1 VSSLLTEVA
10 ELVASLQDAT
20 EGTPARGEVDEIAD
34 RLSEPLRIAIAGKAK
49 AGKSTLL
56 NALVGEV
63 LAPTDASEC
72 TRVVTWYQEGLTYRA
87 RMEPVDGPAVDAPV
101 NRTES
106 GLEVDLGGRPAEGV
120 ARIVVEWPARIL
132 SAMTLIDTPGIGSL
146 SGIGDRT
153 LQFLAPEDERP
164 SPADAVIYLTR
175 HLHAGDVRFLE
186 AFHDDTSARA
196 TPVNAL
202 CVLSRADEIGAA
214 RADALES
221 AARIAARYRAD
232 PRIRRFCH
240 TVVPVAALLAQASAT
255 LTEAE
260 FKALGRLSELDDES
274 AAALLLSAD
283 RFVDPDAVVGLAP
296 SEREYLIRRL
306 GMFGVR
312 LSCALLRTGQVDSAG
327 RLAQEL
333 RTRSGLDELRRLL
346 AGAFSARRD
355 LLKARSAML
364 GASDITLRYS
374 FPERDRFRAELERIH
389 ASAHELA
396 ELRLL
401 TAIRSGSVALTD
413 KEVAEVEQLLGP
425 APDIAARLG
434 LPAASPE
441 DVRAAVVDG
450 VHRWRARAESPLAT
464 PTVVDA
470 CQVVTRSLEGVIA
483 ATTQ

>member
-1 VSSLLTEVA
+1 V
-10 ELVASLQDAT
+10 
-20 EGTPARGEVDEIAD
+20 
-34 RLSEPLRIAIAGKAK
+34 AGKAK
-49 AGKSTLL
+49 SGKSTLL

-87 RMEPVDGPAVDAPV
+87 RLEPIDGAPVDVPL
-101 NRTES
+101 NRTDS
-106 GLEVDLGGRPAEGV
+106 GLEVDLAGRPAERV
-120 ARIVVEWPARIL
+120 ARIVVEWPARVL
-132 SAMTLIDTPGIGSL
+132 STMTLIDTPGIGSL
-146 SGIGDRT
+146 SGIGERA

-214 RADALES
+214 RVDALES
-221 AARIAARYRAD
+221 AARIAERYRSD

-240 TVVPVAALLAQASAT
+240 TVIPVAALLAQASTT

-260 FKALGRLSELDDES
+260 FKAIARLAELDDDN

-283 RFVDPDAVVGLAP
+283 RFVDPNAVVGLAP
-296 SEREYLIRRL
+296 SERQYLISRL
-306 GMFGVR
+306 GLFGVR
-312 LSCALLRTGQVDSAG
+312 LSRALLRTGHADNVG

-333 RTRSGLDELRRLL
+333 RARSGLDELRRLL

-355 LLKARSAML
+355 LLKARSALL
-364 GASDITLRYS
+364 GASDVALRYE
-374 FPERDRFRAELERIH
+374 FPERDRFRADLERIQ
-389 ASAHELA
+389 ATAHELA

-401 TAIRSGSVALTD
+401 TAIRSGTVHLNDA
-413 KEVAEVEQLLGP
+413 EVAEVEQLLGP
-425 APDIAARLG
+425 APDVAARLG
-434 LPAASPE
+434 LVSASPA
-441 DVRAAVVDG
+441 DVHTAVIEG
-450 VHRWRARAESPLAT
+450 VRRWRARAESPLAT
-464 PTVVDA
+464 PSVIDA
-470 CQVVTRSLEGVIA
+470 CQVVTRSLEGVLA
-483 ATTQ
+483 LTAETKVP